1 MKMKNV
7 KLYKTTDNRYLPNEQ
22 ILIGDFNE
30 CEMYEEE
37 EGVFLEIVNQSD
49 VEPREPNPHTN
60 EVPIILEITS
70 RQGETK
76 LIKAR
81 KSLTE
86 ISPELIKIK
95 FTVL

>member
-7 KLYKTTDNRYLPNEQ
+7 KLFKTTDNRYLPNEQ
-22 ILIGDFNE
+22 TLIGDFND

-37 EGVFLEIVNQSD
+37 ESVFLEIVNQSD
-49 VEPREPNPHTN
+49 VEPRESSPHTN